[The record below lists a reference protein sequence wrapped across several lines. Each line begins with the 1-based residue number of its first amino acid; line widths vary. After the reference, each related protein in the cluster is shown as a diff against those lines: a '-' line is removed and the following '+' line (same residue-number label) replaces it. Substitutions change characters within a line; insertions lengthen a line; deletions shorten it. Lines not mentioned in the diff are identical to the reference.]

1 MSRYSPLNP
10 KYLLLAVCCSVS
22 LSLGAQNPLADLGQV
37 NRYYRSLRGFS
48 VNVAVDLY
56 AGPDDAT
63 PAKRMTGSVQ
73 TAGTLVHS
81 LFDGRES
88 IVGTDFI
95 LVADHG
101 NRSVYYAPRDKKS
114 QRQSVTDGSEVLDST
129 FLARYRIS
137 QTQAGTYKLTPTK
150 SGGEYRQI
158 GIRVDTQNHILR
170 EISYLYAG
178 QVRYARVVVSYTD
191 FTPNPQP
198 DKTPYTE
205 LKFLTGRQKNARL
218 QPAFSSYQ
226 LINSFTY
233 DPKKNLIEQ

>member
-1 MSRYSPLNP
+1 MSRYSLLNP
-10 KYLLLAVCCSVS
+10 KYLLLAVCWSVG
-22 LSLGAQNPLADLGQV
+22 LTLGARNPLPELEQV

-48 VNVAVDLY
+48 VNVSVNLY
-56 AGPDDAT
+56 TGPDDTT

-73 TAGTLVHS
+73 TAGTLVRS

-88 IVGTDFI
+88 IVGADFI

-101 NRSVYYAPRDKKS
+101 NRCVYYAPRDKKS
-114 QRQSVTDGSEVLDST
+114 QKQPVSDGTELLDSV

-137 QTQAGTYKLTPTK
+137 QIQAGVYKLVPAK
-150 SGGEYRQI
+150 GGGEYRQI
-158 GIRVDTQNHILR
+158 GIRIDSQKHILR
-170 EISYLYAG
+170 EISYLYSG
-178 QVRYARVVVSYTD
+178 QVKYARVVVTYTD
-191 FTPNPQP
+191 FIPNPQP

-205 LKFLTGRQKNARL
+205 LRFLAGRQKNARL